1 MVPRFLAREA
11 KSKMGKKILI
21 IDDDRIIQDSLQELF
36 TDAGYIV
43 HLAADGISGFELIT
57 REKPDIIV
65 CDILLPR
72 MHGIALCE
80 KIRGNDDLRNIP
92 IILMTGVYK
101 DVNLRNYV
109 YKGLADDFIEKPFHE
124 TELLSKI
131 EHFLGR
137 GADKAKP
144 PPDAGEAALA
154 ARNHKN
160 QINRSVDKDLN
171 ELINWV
177 HSKDK
182 K

>member
-1 MVPRFLAREA
+1 
-11 KSKMGKKILI
+11 MGKKILI
-21 IDDDRIIQDSLQELF
+21 IDDDRVIRDSLQELF
-36 TDAGYIV
+36 TDAGYDV
-43 HLAADGISGFELIT
+43 LLAADGISGFELIT

-65 CDILLPR
+65 TDILLPR

-101 DVNLRNYV
+101 DVNLRMYV

-124 TELLSKI
+124 AELLSKI
-131 EHFLGR
+131 EHFLGC
-137 GADKAKP
+137 GTDKVESQPSAN
-144 PPDAGEAALA
+144 DAPLPT
-154 ARNHKN
+154 RNNKN
-160 QINRSVDKDLN
+160 QDGRSVEQDLD

-177 HSKDK
+177 HNKGK

>member
-1 MVPRFLAREA
+1 
-11 KSKMGKKILI
+11 MGKKILI

-36 TDAGYIV
+36 NDAGYVV
-43 HLAADGISGFELIT
+43 HLAADGISGFELII

-80 KIRGNDDLRNIP
+80 KIRANDDLRHIP

-101 DVNLRNYV
+101 DINLRMYV
-109 YKGLADDFIEKPFHE
+109 HKGLADDFIEKPFHE

-137 GADKAKP
+137 GADKAEFP
-144 PPDAGEAALA
+144 SDAGEPPLA

-160 QINRSVDKDLN
+160 QNSGSIDNGLN
-171 ELINWV
+171 ELINWAR
-177 HSKDK
+177 SKDK